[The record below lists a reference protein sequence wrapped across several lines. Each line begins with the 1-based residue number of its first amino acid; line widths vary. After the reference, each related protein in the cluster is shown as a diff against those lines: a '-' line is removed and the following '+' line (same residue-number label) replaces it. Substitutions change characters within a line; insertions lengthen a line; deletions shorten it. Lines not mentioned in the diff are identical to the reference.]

1 MNKLN
6 NEVSNL
12 EWVTDLE
19 NKKHFNLK
27 VGNKWNTN

>member
-19 NKKHFNLK
+19 NKKHLYLGKIFK
-27 VGNKWNTN
+27 E